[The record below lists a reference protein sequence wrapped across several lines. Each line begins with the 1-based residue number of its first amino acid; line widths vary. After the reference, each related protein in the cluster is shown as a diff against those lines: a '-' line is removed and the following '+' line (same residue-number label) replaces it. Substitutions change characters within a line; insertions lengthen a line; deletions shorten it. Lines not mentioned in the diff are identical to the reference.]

1 MDLTYFL
8 FLQKLIIL
16 SERNKGWCNFDQ
28 VSVVDIFESETQ
40 FEIEIS

>member
-16 SERNKGWCNFDQ
+16 IREIKDGAIPDQ

-40 FEIEIS
+40 FEIDIS